1 MIWKGLGVLGLAA
14 ASVTGVV
21 IGLAFLIVPDE
32 PTFAEGFEE
41 SVDTPEDF
49 VPSAIGGVL
58 QVTGAR
64 EGTIDL
70 DRQIGGPSF
79 GLGDAQARVFFTSD
93 PLAIDQM
100 SYDGLAFFPEPEDCE
115 FTEGEHNKE
124 AGLVAVHINCPDLV
138 DIRDNGSITLEG
150 FAALPADLVIELDL
164 PETGGVITVGDEEW
178 EIVDPLLFIGPR
190 FQGQGGGAADLG
202 LSLRPTD
209 LDRGLFLAYDMDAD
223 RLIPATIFYDET
235 VTEMTGSCTL
245 TDVEVM
251 ILNPQTQFRELTIDC
266 ENVDVP
272 DLGTVEITGTVVYEK
287 IYFVES

>member
-14 ASVTGVV
+14 AAVVGVV
-21 IGLAFLIVPDE
+21 IGLALLIVPDE

-79 GLGDAQARVFFTSD
+79 GLGDDQARVFFTGD

-115 FTEGEHNKE
+115 FTEGEHNEE
-124 AGLVAVHINCPDLV
+124 AGLVAVRIDCPDLV

-190 FQGQGGGAADLG
+190 FRGDHMTAVEFLLWTGEARQGLG
-202 LSLRPTD
+202 LRYNDETGVIS
-209 LDRGLFLAYDMDAD
+209 
-223 RLIPATIFYDET
+223 PATIYFDDRSRD
-235 VTEMTGSCTL
+235 VGPADCTMI
-245 TDVEVM
+245 DVEVM

-266 ENVDVP
+266 VNIDVA
-272 DLGTVEITGTVVYEK
+272 DLGTDRITGTVVYQK
-287 IYFVES
+287 TYMVEP